1 MCFFVNGEVAFLR
14 PTSFSFHGRTGRKKL
29 GGRKEICPTFSD
41 YARPVPKIFF
51 PEQIN
56 FEDPP
61 RRQKNLGQC
70 TILGVQKIFGHTKIF
85 RNITQIFQISQY
97 FP

>member
-1 MCFFVNGEVAFLR
+1 M
-14 PTSFSFHGRTGRKKL
+14 THGRTGRKKL

-56 FEDPP
+56 FQDLPP
-61 RRQKNLGQC
+61 RRQKNFGQC
-70 TILGVQKIFGHTKIF
+70 TILGVQNFFGHTKIF
-85 RNITQIFQISQY
+85 QNIQIFQDITK
-97 FP
+97 FPT